1 MGFGEII
8 ATPPLD
14 VATAALLRRRCV
26 CRARQAYG
34 REAKCRAQ
42 SCNGTVPCHV
52 VRTVAH
58 RGNAVV
64 QAIEH
69 VAYIRLLVVEAA
81 LRAPR
86 A

>member
-1 MGFGEII
+1 MGYEFRRNYCNAAVGV
-8 ATPPLD
+8 

-26 CRARQAYG
+26 RRARQMYG

-52 VRTVAH
+52 VAH
-58 RGNAVV
+58 RGNAVL

-69 VAYIRLLVVEAA
+69 VAYIRLLVG
-81 LRAPR
+81 LPPLS
-86 A
+86 